1 MTIPVPNAEPSR
13 KHIIDTPD
21 IPSGRNIDS
30 LCRGS
35 GCRSVPSGDVVPQT
49 EPPTHASRKTDLNV
63 HSVPYPE
70 ANATYESSTS
80 HFAVN
85 TQK

>member
-21 IPSGRNIDS
+21 MPSDRNIDP

-35 GCRSVPSGDVVPQT
+35 GRRSVPNDGVVPQT
-49 EPPTHASRKTDLNV
+49 EPPTQALRKTE
-63 HSVPYPE
+63 HSV
-70 ANATYESSTS
+70 SRG
-80 HFAVN
+80 
-85 TQK
+85 QCDL

>member
-30 LCRGS
+30 LCGR
-35 GCRSVPSGDVVPQT
+35 RSVPNDDVVPQT
-49 EPPTHASRKTDLNV
+49 EPPTQASRKTDLNV
-63 HSVPYPE
+63 HSVPHPE
-70 ANATYESSTS
+70 ANATYESYTS
-80 HFAVN
+80 RFVVN
-85 TQK
+85 AQK